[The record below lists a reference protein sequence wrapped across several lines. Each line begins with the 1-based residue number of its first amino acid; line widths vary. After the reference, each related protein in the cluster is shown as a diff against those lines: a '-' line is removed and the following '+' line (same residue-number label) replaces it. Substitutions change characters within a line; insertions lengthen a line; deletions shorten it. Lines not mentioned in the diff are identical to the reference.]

1 MRNFCNYKSLVLI
14 LCHLSYR
21 LIQAYD
27 GFSCPPSNSETTA
40 VKLRDSLL
48 CNYDQALRPVSNHR
62 NSTSIIF
69 RLILKYFAYKT
80 YESMLSLDAWLT
92 VVWKDEHLTWNP
104 ADHEGIKYLHLHTSD
119 IWTPDL
125 SVYNMASQGS
135 DPNLIGNVKCLVTS
149 KGQVQGVI
157 PIHLDILCVPDLTR
171 YPFDTQNCTI
181 RFGSWIHKGEELDL
195 KFAKDILGTEE
206 LEPNGE
212 WQLVSQ
218 SAVKNAGKYKC
229 CPNETY
235 PSIEIS
241 MNIKRLSS
249 SHAASFVVPTL
260 AGVILTFIFLSMSPV
275 NKDRLTLC
283 YVCFI
288 GQFINSQ
295 FLSWQLPLHG
305 EKIPLIITFSRDSL
319 LLTVFAILFTV
330 VFRTLMQKKV
340 APPTWISSIV
350 SVVISCRPGQLI
362 LLSDYSTRGVASA
375 KGEEDGATIVP
386 TETNST
392 NQDWE
397 LFAKIL
403 DKLFLYTY
411 IIVYLVMILSFLP

>member
-260 AGVILTFIFLSMSPV
+260 V
-275 NKDRLTLC
+275 
-283 YVCFI
+283 
-288 GQFINSQ
+288 
-295 FLSWQLPLHG
+295 
-305 EKIPLIITFSRDSL
+305 TFSRDSL